1 MHRRIALVSGA
12 LLTALV
18 SGCVTTALTPTAAA
32 PLASKALGRE
42 ALLIWVEA
50 AESALARA
58 MVQAVLPDNAP
69 VVVGLRRAIEPAST
83 RPVSIAVAGTHSAY
97 TALVIQRALASS
109 AGDLPLLQLAFIGA
123 PEQEAEVRAAVQG
136 RRATFKF
143 EPQPP

>member
-58 MVQAVLPDNAP
+58 MVQAVLPDNAQRRRHCS
-69 VVVGLRRAIEPAST
+69 GLGCGRDRRNT
-83 RPVSIAVAGTHSAY
+83 
-97 TALVIQRALASS
+97 
-109 AGDLPLLQLAFIGA
+109 
-123 PEQEAEVRAAVQG
+123 
-136 RRATFKF
+136 
-143 EPQPP
+143 